1 MTKEVVLCIFVFLD
15 EMIMEK
21 RFICCLILLQYIL
34 IYQSTLSDT
43 DHLITLSDHLI
54 TVSDQSQFEIS
65 RSYQVWTN
73 IKTTLVG

>member
-1 MTKEVVLCIFVFLD
+1 MTKEVVLCIFVFPD

-43 DHLITLSDHLI
+43 DHLIT
-54 TVSDQSQFEIS
+54 VSDQSQFEIS